1 MSPALPG
8 GFFTTGPL
16 GNQVHHEGGDIDL
29 MTANTVKLRPEYSY
43 EVSMEVHGFHTIR
56 FMPYRFYFDDVTC
69 TVRLVGQEDLVAV
82 GGLHRHLSPQYWFRS
97 KINPFARMLWKEA
110 VMRLLSVPKRH
121 QSGTFCFSFL
131 GSILNTW
138 ASLVSQWWI
147 HLPSRHKFNPWV
159 GKIPWNRKWQPHSS
173 ILAWGIPWTEEPGRL
188 RSMESQRV
196 EWDRACAH
204 IKV

>member
-1 MSPALPG
+1 MLNSVIPWTVARQAPLSIGFSRQVFCRRLPFPLPGNLPNPGIKPMSPMSPALPG

-82 GGLHRHLSPQYWFRS
+82 GGLHRHLSPKYWFRS
-97 KINPFARMLWKEA
+97 KINPFARML
-110 VMRLLSVPKRH
+110 
-121 QSGTFCFSFL
+121 
-131 GSILNTW
+131 
-138 ASLVSQWWI
+138 
-147 HLPSRHKFNPWV
+147 
-159 GKIPWNRKWQPHSS
+159 
-173 ILAWGIPWTEEPGRL
+173 
-188 RSMESQRV
+188 
-196 EWDRACAH
+196 
-204 IKV
+204 